1 MRPRAAPIPFR
12 PRTDTTIGRMN
23 QGATG
28 RVLRRVTKAT
38 TTRSVPNHETTG
50 RRIRRFRRQAHAV
63 RRGTMI
69 ASRWALIA
77 VADPPPCR

>member
-1 MRPRAAPIPFR
+1 MRLRAHPIPFLS
-12 PRTDTTIGRMN
+12 RTSIGAVS

-28 RVLRRVTKAT
+28 RVLRRGTNAT
-38 TTRSVPNHETTG
+38 TTRAVPNHETTG

-69 ASRWALIA
+69 AYRWALIA